1 MTQHCFARWSV
12 CFLCV
17 LFPLS
22 FRTEQCVVKNLE
34 YIYLKRKAHLSPPM
48 EDRHLVEERKE
59 NRANFR
65 EEQKAV

>member
-1 MTQHCFARWSV
+1 M
-12 CFLCV
+12 
-17 LFPLS
+17 
-22 FRTEQCVVKNLE
+22 
-34 YIYLKRKAHLSPPM
+34 LSPPL